1 MVSKEDGRSIMKN
14 REAAVAAIRTCKNR
28 KDLDDMLHQFNV
40 IEAQEAISCLN
51 ECMYNPQTF
60 SSPEK
65 TPLED
70 ELEFSKQI
78 FLTGTWRLNEYYDRM
93 GIGTENVNA

>member
-1 MVSKEDGRSIMKN
+1 MKN
-14 REAAVAAIRTCKNR
+14 KEAAIAAIRTCKNR
-28 KDLDDMLHQFNV
+28 KDLDDMLRQFNV
-40 IEAQEAISCLN
+40 TEANEAIRCLN

-60 SSPEK
+60 SSPKEIS
-65 TPLED
+65 LED

-93 GIGTENVNA
+93 GIGTANTNA